1 MNNAGSFS
9 LLSDKEVY
17 IMLYQ
22 IEFEVDNGASY
33 NKDVAIVIAHNAEE
47 ANEKLR
53 SLINSIDSET
63 CVSEI
68 YRTAVFGG
76 EVFTGQHGW
85 K

>member
-1 MNNAGSFS
+1 MF
-9 LLSDKEVY
+9 
-17 IMLYQ
+17 LYR

-33 NKDVAIVIAHNAEE
+33 VKDVAIVMAHNAEE

-68 YRTAVFGG
+68 YKTVIFGG
-76 EVFTGQHGW
+76 DVFTGKHGW
-85 K
+85 R